1 MLIQKGSQSM
11 KKDKAWVEK
20 THEGFKYIIIRI
32 TNGRGGYINGEGCG
46 HRHLEKINRNG
57 E

>member
-1 MLIQKGSQSM
+1 M
-11 KKDKAWVEK
+11 KKDKAWVEI

-32 TNGRGGYINGEGCG
+32 TSGRSGYSNGEGCG
-46 HRHLEKINRNG
+46 HRQLEKINRNG

>member
-11 KKDKAWVEK
+11 KKDKAWVEI

-32 TNGRGGYINGEGCG
+32 TSGRGGYSNGEGCG
-46 HRHLEKINRNG
+46 HRQLEKINRNG